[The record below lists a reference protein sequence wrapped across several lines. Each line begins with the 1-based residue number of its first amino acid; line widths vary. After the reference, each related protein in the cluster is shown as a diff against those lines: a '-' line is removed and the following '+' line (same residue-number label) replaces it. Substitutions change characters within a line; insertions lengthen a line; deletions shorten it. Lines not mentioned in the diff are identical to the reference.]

1 MLSLLLCRLNY
12 LMLIELTFCVHF
24 SFQLLYLLVVNVII
38 VIHEF
43 IDSAGWRKL
52 YDTICYSLNKF
63 VVMRRKQDVSSIRFQ
78 VVVECLD
85 RFQIQVVGRSVQ
97 NQTVRIAELHTG
109 KYLSSLLEWY
119 RRYLLF
125 SECFQEKY
133 LVFS

>member
-43 IDSAGWRKL
+43 IDSAVWRKL

-63 VVMRRKQDVSSIRFQ
+63 VVM
-78 VVVECLD
+78 
-85 RFQIQVVGRSVQ
+85 
-97 NQTVRIAELHTG
+97 A
-109 KYLSSLLEWY
+109 
-119 RRYLLF
+119 
-125 SECFQEKY
+125 
-133 LVFS
+133 